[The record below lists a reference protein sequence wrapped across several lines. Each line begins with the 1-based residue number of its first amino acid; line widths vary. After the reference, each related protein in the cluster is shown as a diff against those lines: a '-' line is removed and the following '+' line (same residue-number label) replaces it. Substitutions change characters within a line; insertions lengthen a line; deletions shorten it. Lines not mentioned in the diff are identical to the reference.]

1 VAEETRFNSKGE
13 FLSSGGSPAAVS
25 MLWSA
30 AMRRLSVLVVVC
42 VLSAFFGH
50 AWGFDYRIDPNASH
64 SEQFRFAFA
73 SKSPLISSPGPAEAL
88 KAGVPHEYASAMTWY
103 RVALSHG
110 YEPPLVTR
118 SWVYSDQLPEPL
130 QWAWSAPNGDLV
142 ARTGKGSFLLS
153 FEDSRKNWFRELNCR
168 LVHWPGGDAQ
178 AIMNCND
185 GTQRTMLIPE
195 EGGVVIGN
203 VQYQR
208 AFQQAP
214 VNFDDVLPEGYVPVG
229 VAAEPIDQS
238 IE

>member
-1 VAEETRFNSKGE
+1 
-13 FLSSGGSPAAVS
+13 
-25 MLWSA
+25 MLWSV
-30 AMRRLSVLVVVC
+30 AMKRLSVLVGTFL
-42 VLSAFFGH
+42 LSALSGL
-50 AWGFDYRIDPNASH
+50 AWGFDNRIDPSAAQSL
-64 SEQFRFAFA
+64 RFSFDFA
-73 SKSPLISSPGPAEAL
+73 AKSPLISSPGPADAL
-88 KAGVPHEYASAMTWY
+88 KAGIPHEYASAMTWY
-103 RVALSHG
+103 RVALAHG
-110 YEPPLVTR
+110 YQPPLVVR

-153 FEDSRKNWFRELNCR
+153 FEDSGKNWFRELNCR

-178 AIMNCND
+178 AVMNCND

-214 VNFDDVLPEGYVPVG
+214 VNFDEALPQSYVP
-229 VAAEPIDQS
+229 AAAIPEIQ
-238 IE
+238 

>member
-1 VAEETRFNSKGE
+1 
-13 FLSSGGSPAAVS
+13 
-25 MLWSA
+25 MLCSA
-30 AMRRLSVLVVVC
+30 AMKRLSVLVGVFL
-42 VLSAFFGH
+42 LSALSGL
-50 AWGFDYRIDPNASH
+50 AWGFDNRIDPSAAQSL
-64 SEQFRFAFA
+64 RFSFDFA
-73 SKSPLISSPGPAEAL
+73 AKSPLISSPGPADAL
-88 KAGVPHEYASAMTWY
+88 KAGIPHEYASAMTWY
-103 RVALSHG
+103 RVALAHG
-110 YEPPLVTR
+110 YQPPLVVR

-153 FEDSRKNWFRELNCR
+153 FEDSGKNWFRELNCR

-178 AIMNCND
+178 AVMNCND

-214 VNFDDVLPEGYVPVG
+214 VNFDEALPLGYAP
-229 VAAEPIDQS
+229 AAPIPEIQ
-238 IE
+238 

>member
-1 VAEETRFNSKGE
+1 MVWTMKR
-13 FLSSGGSPAAVS
+13 VS
-25 MLWSA
+25 VLVGA
-30 AMRRLSVLVVVC
+30 FVLSVLSG
-42 VLSAFFGH
+42 L
-50 AWGFDYRIDPNASH
+50 AWGFDYRIDPATSH
-64 SEQFRFAFA
+64 SSQFRFAFA
-73 SKSPLISSPGPAEAL
+73 SKSPLVADPGPADAL
-88 KAGVPHEYASAMTWY
+88 KTGVPHEYASAMTWY
-103 RVALSHG
+103 RVALAHG

-142 ARTGKGSFLLS
+142 ARIGKGSFLLS
-153 FEDSRKNWFRELNCR
+153 FEDSRNNWFRELNCR
-168 LVHWPGGDAQ
+168 LVQWPGGDAQ

-195 EGGVVIGN
+195 QGGVVIGN

-214 VNFDDVLPEGYVPVG
+214 VNFDDALPESFAPVG
-229 VAAEPIDQS
+229 VTAEPINQS

>member
-1 VAEETRFNSKGE
+1 MSK
-13 FLSSGGSPAAVS
+13 
-25 MLWSA
+25 
-30 AMRRLSVLVVVC
+30 AMKRLSVLVGAF
-42 VLSAFFGH
+42 VLSALSGL
-50 AWGFDYRIDPNASH
+50 AWGFDYRIDPDAAH
-64 SEQFRFAFA
+64 SKQFRLAFA
-73 SKSPLISSPGPAEAL
+73 DKSPLIANPGPAEAL
-88 KAGVPHEYASAMTWY
+88 NTGVPHEYASAMTWY

-110 YEPPLVTR
+110 YEPPLVTH

-142 ARTGKGSFLLS
+142 ARVGKGSFLLS

-168 LVHWPGGDAQ
+168 LVQWPGGDAQ

-203 VQYQR
+203 VQYSR

-214 VNFDDVLPEGYVPVG
+214 VNFDEALPESYAPVG
-229 VAAEPIDQS
+229 VTAEPVDQS